1 MMKTHTKKQRELR
14 NTLIGWLLVMPSLIF
29 MAAFTVWPVFRSIW
43 LSLTKYKLGMSAPE
57 FIGLKNYI
65 NLAGSSLFWK
75 VMGNTLFF
83 ALITIVPS
91 MVVGLFLA
99 TLVNRKSRL
108 IGFVRTS
115 YFYPVVMPM
124 IAIASIWMFIYMA
137 KNGLLDQMLIS
148 MGFQPMNILSSKKT
162 VLPAMAFMYVWK
174 EAGYLMVFF
183 LSGIQSISTDV
194 NEAARID
201 GANSWTI
208 FRKITLPLLAPTFLF
223 VSTIALTNSF
233 KLVDHVVIMTEG
245 APNNASTLLLYY
257 IYQQGFT
264 NFNYGVSSTLT
275 TVMLLLLMVVAL
287 PRFLSQDKKIQY
299 NYRRPYTMQKKH
311 LIGAGITAFSV
322 ILGLLWLIPLIWLIG
337 TAFSVPS
344 FHMTLFPTTAFTLD
358 NIKYVWNAIPFGTYY
373 INTLTLVVCT
383 FAVQFFTST
392 LAAYALAVLDFKGQ
406 ALVFAVIFMQIII
419 PNDVLITPNFM
430 TLSDLKLIDSKIG
443 MMLPF
448 YGSAMAI
455 FLLRQHFKSMPK
467 ALAEAAKIDGAN
479 TWQTIWGV
487 YMPCAKPAYLSFAVI
502 SVSYHWN
509 NYLWP
514 LIVTNSPTNRTL
526 TVGLA
531 IFAKSKE
538 ANMQWANV
546 CAAAF
551 IIIVPLLLAFLVAQK
566 QFMSSF
572 VSAGIKE

>member
-1 MMKTHTKKQRELR
+1 MKTHTKKQRELR

-108 IGFVRTS
+108 IGFIRTS

-233 KLVDHVVIMTEG
+233 KLVDHVVIMTDG

-257 IYQQGFT
+257 IYQQRFT
-264 NFNYGVSSTLT
+264 NFNYGVSSALT

-299 NYRRPYTMQKKH
+299 N
-311 LIGAGITAFSV
+311 
-322 ILGLLWLIPLIWLIG
+322 
-337 TAFSVPS
+337 
-344 FHMTLFPTTAFTLD
+344 
-358 NIKYVWNAIPFGTYY
+358 
-373 INTLTLVVCT
+373 
-383 FAVQFFTST
+383 
-392 LAAYALAVLDFKGQ
+392 
-406 ALVFAVIFMQIII
+406 
-419 PNDVLITPNFM
+419 
-430 TLSDLKLIDSKIG
+430 
-443 MMLPF
+443 
-448 YGSAMAI
+448 
-455 FLLRQHFKSMPK
+455 
-467 ALAEAAKIDGAN
+467 
-479 TWQTIWGV
+479 
-487 YMPCAKPAYLSFAVI
+487 
-502 SVSYHWN
+502 
-509 NYLWP
+509 
-514 LIVTNSPTNRTL
+514 
-526 TVGLA
+526 
-531 IFAKSKE
+531 
-538 ANMQWANV
+538 
-546 CAAAF
+546 
-551 IIIVPLLLAFLVAQK
+551 
-566 QFMSSF
+566 
-572 VSAGIKE
+572 

>member
-1 MMKTHTKKQRELR
+1 MKTHTKKQRELR

-65 NLAGSSLFWK
+65 SLAGSSLFWK

-148 MGFQPMNILSSKKT
+148 MGLQPMNILSSKKT

-264 NFNYGVSSTLT
+264 NFNYDVSSALT

-299 NYRRPYTMQKKH
+299 N
-311 LIGAGITAFSV
+311 
-322 ILGLLWLIPLIWLIG
+322 
-337 TAFSVPS
+337 
-344 FHMTLFPTTAFTLD
+344 
-358 NIKYVWNAIPFGTYY
+358 
-373 INTLTLVVCT
+373 
-383 FAVQFFTST
+383 
-392 LAAYALAVLDFKGQ
+392 
-406 ALVFAVIFMQIII
+406 
-419 PNDVLITPNFM
+419 
-430 TLSDLKLIDSKIG
+430 
-443 MMLPF
+443 
-448 YGSAMAI
+448 
-455 FLLRQHFKSMPK
+455 
-467 ALAEAAKIDGAN
+467 
-479 TWQTIWGV
+479 
-487 YMPCAKPAYLSFAVI
+487 
-502 SVSYHWN
+502 
-509 NYLWP
+509 
-514 LIVTNSPTNRTL
+514 
-526 TVGLA
+526 
-531 IFAKSKE
+531 
-538 ANMQWANV
+538 
-546 CAAAF
+546 
-551 IIIVPLLLAFLVAQK
+551 
-566 QFMSSF
+566 
-572 VSAGIKE
+572 